1 MSESAPTSPSRIA
14 DAIGLHIQELH
25 AKGRLRGSQALLRI
39 DNRDK
44 ARQAPFQFDAAMG
57 QLHRTGCRSIPKGSM
72 SALYGVWRIVE
83 EEEKLACPRCNPML
97 RPEEKLGEK
106 PADKPGEKPNE
117 AESSLDL
124 LYGVLSVIGQF
135 GGVLRERGQE
145 YRNSRAGTMLGAQI
159 EKMYSTVN
167 EREKNILDVM
177 ASSLNTLAVAIRE
190 LDDGLNAGKDATPDT
205 GKASADAGQPPG
217 REES

>member
-1 MSESAPTSPSRIA
+1 
-14 DAIGLHIQELH
+14 
-25 AKGRLRGSQALLRI
+25 
-39 DNRDK
+39 
-44 ARQAPFQFDAAMG
+44 
-57 QLHRTGCRSIPKGSM
+57 M
-72 SALYGVWRIVE
+72 SALYGVWRIAE
-83 EEEKLACPRCNPML
+83 EEEKLACPRCDPML

-106 PADKPGEKPNE
+106 PADKPLEKPNE
-117 AESSLDL
+117 AESPLDL

-159 EKMYSTVN
+159 EKMYSTVS

-190 LDDGLNAGKDATPDT
+190 LDDGLNAGKDAAPAS
-205 GKASADAGQPPG
+205 GKASADAGRPPG
-217 REES
+217 REAP